1 MTPTVTWFKEQ
12 AIAATGLEDFGPDYF
27 EASLSDWAEDLAGD
41 HLTDVGRG
49 LFTRQMVN
57 DLARRLQVID
67 YLNTHPEI
75 DEVEIPPILYVSG
88 LERTGTTLLHN
99 LLSLDPR
106 ARALRRWELMYP
118 VPAPEAATWDRDPR
132 IAKVQASIERLRG
145 SKLEHMHWVE
155 AVDPEECYWGLL
167 NGFGIL
173 GGSACA
179 LMPQFNSHIGL
190 ETTYRALLEYRQV
203 IKILL
208 WKNPIPE
215 GGHLVLKSPQFCGYL
230 SALQRALPECR
241 MVVTHRDPLRALISV
256 CNLQAHIHEPLVN
269 TDALYDRH
277 GPIAERMLGP
287 APGRLRDVVDFADA
301 GNAMANVAYP
311 LLVADPAAAV
321 AQVYED
327 HGLPMPAELPAAVRS
342 FIEAQQAG
350 RRAKP
355 AGEFAD
361 FGIDAEALYADPEVA
376 AYCTRFAVGREAT
389 RLTGT

>member
-1 MTPTVTWFKEQ
+1 MTPTVVWFKEQ

-27 EASLSDWAEDLAGD
+27 EASLSGWAEDLAGD

-155 AVDPEECYWGLL
+155 ALCICAHSRHGLL
-167 NGFGIL
+167 N
-173 GGSACA
+173 
-179 LMPQFNSHIGL
+179 H
-190 ETTYRALLEYRQV
+190 
-203 IKILL
+203 
-208 WKNPIPE
+208 
-215 GGHLVLKSPQFCGYL
+215 
-230 SALQRALPECR
+230 
-241 MVVTHRDPLRALISV
+241 
-256 CNLQAHIHEPLVN
+256 
-269 TDALYDRH
+269 
-277 GPIAERMLGP
+277 
-287 APGRLRDVVDFADA
+287 
-301 GNAMANVAYP
+301 
-311 LLVADPAAAV
+311 
-321 AQVYED
+321 
-327 HGLPMPAELPAAVRS
+327 
-342 FIEAQQAG
+342 
-350 RRAKP
+350 
-355 AGEFAD
+355 
-361 FGIDAEALYADPEVA
+361 
-376 AYCTRFAVGREAT
+376 
-389 RLTGT
+389 